1 MGATFFKN
9 TVVLMFFPRC
19 SRFVNCLSIWRRA
32 WTAIVSLRLLLH
44 SARRSVHSNP
54 SSNNFKRLGRGRA
67 AVLHRILPLLPNNH
81 VCEHAQ
87 SRPHRMLLGRA
98 GAWMTTRKAGTH
110 LMRTRMTLGALMPV
124 TRQLWTHVHRPRH
137 HHHHFHRR
145 LRKCDRCAFARNQPL
160 HGTNHPRVTVC
171 AFAYLRDVWDEN
183 SARL

>member
-1 MGATFFKN
+1 MKPFLCILYAI
-9 TVVLMFFPRC
+9 MFLC
-19 SRFVNCLSIWRRA
+19 DSRLPSFASRRA
-32 WTAIVSLRLLLH
+32 PSRASRNQITAGLQPLCELFVDMEESLATAIVSLRLLLH

-110 LMRTRMTLGALMPV
+110 LMRTRMTMGALMPV

-137 HHHHFHRR
+137 HHHHFQ
-145 LRKCDRCAFARNQPL
+145 KA
-160 HGTNHPRVTVC
+160 
-171 AFAYLRDVWDEN
+171 EKM
-183 SARL
+183 